1 MDDFIGERICGMKL
15 KEDLL
20 PRGDIFNLKSSRK
33 IRMLL
38 DIKTYRCSDVSLRIL
53 ERVSQWLKIK
63 KKERQYKR
71 NNISKN
77 WLFWIGK

>member
-1 MDDFIGERICGMKL
+1 MKL

-20 PRGDIFNLKSSRK
+20 PRGDIFNSKSSRK

-38 DIKTYRCSDVSLRIL
+38 DTKTYRCSDVSLRIL

-77 WLFWIGK
+77 WLVWIGK